1 MIPTGE
7 RFYREVSDPVASAT
21 ADAAGPPDLARLR
34 EVAARSPSIE
44 LLGPPPQFTL
54 HQR

>member
-21 ADAAGPPDLARLR
+21 ADAARAPDLARLR
-34 EVAARSPSIE
+34 EAAARSRSIE